1 MTLEELY
8 FISQTIAAVA
18 VIASLVYLSLQTRQA
33 ARNTRAVMHENR
45 AASVVHFIDTV
56 TAPEFQPLW
65 TKGNNADADM
75 SDSEI
80 ERYLGQVRAMVV
92 VWEERFREKKEGM
105 LDERRWASSEATI
118 SAATK
123 VPGFRAAIEPNRP
136 RLDPEFK
143 ALLDKH
149 VALGRAG
156 QTPNAVAA
164 WRDAA
169 AKERAAEQTKTEE
182 PRPSS

>member
-8 FISQTIAAVA
+8 FISQTVAAVA
-18 VIASLVYLSLQTRQA
+18 VIASLVYLALQTRQA

-56 TAPEFQPLW
+56 TAPEFHPIW
-65 TKGNNADADM
+65 MKGNNADPDM
-75 SDSEI
+75 SDADIDKYTS
-80 ERYLGQVRAMVV
+80 QVRSMVV
-92 VWEERFREKKEGM
+92 VWEERFREKREGM

-118 SAATK
+118 SASTK
-123 VPGFRAAIEPNRP
+123 VPGFRAAVAFMGS

-149 VALGRAG
+149 VALGRASR
-156 QTPNAVAA
+156 TPNAVAA

-169 AKERAAEQTKTEE
+169 AKERTAMEQTKTEE
-182 PRPSS
+182 PRP